1 METSLAQNQK
11 TTNTTH
17 EAVMGMVCSTGQQ
30 GDDRQFD
37 KVFEDASSKMKTEE
51 EEAAQRTSEE
61 EDQGSK
67 NEKSSQKNARDAE
80 ANEALT
86 GLLRATE
93 LQKKTAKRV
102 IKAEV
107 ERGQEITAPVKVK
120 AETEKLAVN
129 QEQKNISDVKPKI
142 DVEKKTNLKS
152 ENASSQEAA
161 AQAALKRKQQR
172 ISSRNLFRAQ
182 ENQQLT
188 KADQAKAEQV
198 REQNTLSKS
207 AAQQPNPVLK
217 EMAPQS
223 AAKDGTQVAPK
234 TDNMT
239 MPSKPLAPKPE
250 AKPVLVEEVR
260 PATGAETSPR
270 SGQQSAQ
277 QDLPKE
283 TPKETILPVTAVQ
296 SAAPAVIGVTPAQ
309 ATAAPQGALSPM
321 LEKIW
326 DAVTTFRVRGENE
339 MTVKVQPDNDT
350 EMQLTIKYGT
360 GGVEIEARMQQGD
373 GRQLA
378 SGWNELQQQ
387 LSERGVNLGDLAS
400 EDSEETT
407 RDSDPRQFNRQGQPQ
422 LTESQI
428 GDEEADWAALGMAAT
443 REKETTR
450 AAIPESTDKVEE
462 AYDGWQ
468 SWA

>member
-1 METSLAQNQK
+1 MESVLTQNSKGAAPQD
-11 TTNTTH
+11 
-17 EAVMGMVCSTGQQ
+17 AVLNLLSVTKAS
-30 GDDRQFD
+30 DDGEHFE
-37 KVFEDASSKMKTEE
+37 KVFEDTSRKLTAEE
-51 EEAAQRTSEE
+51 DEEAKRSEE
-61 EDQGSK
+61 HDKKKKELHAGAYIQQAGPVEQQRKK
-67 NEKSSQKNARDAE
+67 NSN
-80 ANEALT
+80 
-86 GLLRATE
+86 
-93 LQKKTAKRV
+93 
-102 IKAEV
+102 
-107 ERGQEITAPVKVK
+107 
-120 AETEKLAVN
+120 
-129 QEQKNISDVKPKI
+129 
-142 DVEKKTNLKS
+142 KS
-152 ENASSQEAA
+152 EQTVGSGQAKADEQSKRLVLEAR
-161 AQAALKRKQQR
+161 KRHQQR
-172 ISSRNLFRAQ
+172 IINRTRTRVQ

-198 REQNTLSKS
+198 REQNTLSKP
-207 AAQQPNPVLK
+207 ATPQLNPVLK
-217 EMAPQS
+217 EMTPQT

-239 MPSKPLAPKPE
+239 MPSKPLAPKSE
-250 AKPVLVEEVR
+250 AKPVLVEELR

-283 TPKETILPVTAVQ
+283 TPKETVLPVTSVQ
-296 SAAPAVIGVTPAQ
+296 SATPAATGVTPAQ
-309 ATAAPQGALSPM
+309 AAAAPQGALNPM

-350 EMQLTIKYGT
+350 EMQLTIKYGN

-422 LTESQI
+422 SHPTEFQI
-428 GDEEADWAALGMAAT
+428 GDEEADWAALGMAAA

-450 AAIPESTDKVEE
+450 AAALESTDKVEE

>member
-1 METSLAQNQK
+1 MEAPPTTAQKPASTQDAVLGLAP
-11 TTNTTH
+11 
-17 EAVMGMVCSTGQQ
+17 STRSA
-30 GDDRQFD
+30 GDAEQFD
-37 KVFEDASSKMKTEE
+37 KIFEDASQKMKTEE
-51 EEAAQRTSEE
+51 EDTAKRSEE
-61 EDQGSK
+61 DEEQNTRKKDNAPK
-67 NEKSSQKNARDAE
+67 KQKEVE
-80 ANEALT
+80 ASEALT
-86 GLLRATE
+86 SLVRATE
-93 LQKKTAKRV
+93 LHKQTAKKV
-102 IKAEV
+102 IKAEAVQKQEVATPTEFQPKLKKV
-107 ERGQEITAPVKVK
+107 ESKQTT
-120 AETEKLAVN
+120 ET
-129 QEQKNISDVKPKI
+129 
-142 DVEKKTNLKS
+142 T
-152 ENASSQEAA
+152 QEAK
-161 AQAALKRKQQR
+161 AQAALKRQQQR
-172 ISSRNLFRAQ
+172 TANRARNRMQ
-182 ENQQLT
+182 EFQQLT

-198 REQNTLSKS
+198 REQNTLSKP
-207 AAQQPNPVLK
+207 ATQQPNLVLK

-223 AAKDGTQVAPK
+223 VAKDGTQVASK

-250 AKPVLVEEVR
+250 AKPVLVEELR
-260 PATGAETSPR
+260 PATGAAETSPR

-283 TPKETILPVTAVQ
+283 TPKETILPVTSVQ
-296 SAAPAVIGVTPAQ
+296 SATPAVSGVTPAQ
-309 ATAAPQGALSPM
+309 AAAAPQGALNPM

-350 EMQLTIKYGT
+350 EMQLTIKYGN

-422 LTESQI
+422 SHPTEFQI
-428 GDEEADWAALGMAAT
+428 GDEEADWAALGMA
-443 REKETTR
+443 TTR
-450 AAIPESTDKVEE
+450 DREPTRTTAPESTDKVEE

>member
-1 METSLAQNQK
+1 MESVLTQNAK
-11 TTNTTH
+11 TIAPQDAVLNLLSTTK
-17 EAVMGMVCSTGQQ
+17 AS
-30 GDDRQFD
+30 DDGEQFG
-37 KVFEDASSKMKTEE
+37 KVFEDTSKKLTTEE
-51 EEAAQRTSEE
+51 EEEAKRSEE
-61 EDQGSK
+61 
-67 NEKSSQKNARDAE
+67 
-80 ANEALT
+80 
-86 GLLRATE
+86 
-93 LQKKTAKRV
+93 QKKKNKEINAGAYIQQSGPVEQQGKKNLNKSEQTTGESGQTKADEQSKRLLLEARKRQQRN
-102 IKAEV
+102 ITNRTRT
-107 ERGQEITAPVKVK
+107 RGQE
-120 AETEKLAVN
+120 
-129 QEQKNISDVKPKI
+129 
-142 DVEKKTNLKS
+142 
-152 ENASSQEAA
+152 
-161 AQAALKRKQQR
+161 KQQ
-172 ISSRNLFRAQ
+172 LA
-182 ENQQLT
+182 

-198 REQNTLSKS
+198 REQNTLSKPLTP
-207 AAQQPNPVLK
+207 QLNPVPK
-217 EMAPQS
+217 EMTPQV
-223 AAKDGTQVAPK
+223 AARDGTQVASK
-234 TDNMT
+234 IDNMT
-239 MPSKPLAPKPE
+239 MPSKLLAPKPE
-250 AKPVLVEEVR
+250 VKPVLVQEVR

-283 TPKETILPVTAVQ
+283 TPKETVLPVTPVQ
-296 SAAPAVIGVTPAQ
+296 SATPAATSVTSVQ
-309 ATAAPQGALSPM
+309 AAATTQAALNPM

-350 EMQLTIKYGT
+350 ELQLTIKYST

-422 LTESQI
+422 HPTPEFQV

-443 REKETTR
+443 REKEITR
-450 AAIPESTDKVEE
+450 TAAPESTDKVEE

-468 SWA
+468 SRA

>member
-1 METSLAQNQK
+1 MEAPPTTAQKPASTQDAVLGLAP
-11 TTNTTH
+11 
-17 EAVMGMVCSTGQQ
+17 STRSA
-30 GDDRQFD
+30 GDAEQFD
-37 KVFEDASSKMKTEE
+37 KIFEDASQKMKTEE
-51 EEAAQRTSEE
+51 EDTAKRSEE
-61 EDQGSK
+61 DEEQNTRKKDNAPK
-67 NEKSSQKNARDAE
+67 KQKEVE
-80 ANEALT
+80 ASEALT
-86 GLLRATE
+86 SLVRATE
-93 LQKKTAKRV
+93 LHKQTAKKV
-102 IKAEV
+102 IKAEAVQKQEVATPTEVQPKLKKV
-107 ERGQEITAPVKVK
+107 ESKQTT
-120 AETEKLAVN
+120 ET
-129 QEQKNISDVKPKI
+129 
-142 DVEKKTNLKS
+142 T
-152 ENASSQEAA
+152 QEAK
-161 AQAALKRKQQR
+161 AQAALKRQQQR
-172 ISSRNLFRAQ
+172 TANRARNRMQ
-182 ENQQLT
+182 EFQQLT

-198 REQNTLSKS
+198 REQNTLSKP
-207 AAQQPNPVLK
+207 ATQQPNLVLK

-223 AAKDGTQVAPK
+223 VAKDGTQVAPK

-250 AKPVLVEEVR
+250 AKPVLVEELR
-260 PATGAETSPR
+260 PATGAAETSPR

-283 TPKETILPVTAVQ
+283 TPKETILPVTSVQ
-296 SAAPAVIGVTPAQ
+296 SATPAVSGVTPAQ
-309 ATAAPQGALSPM
+309 AAAAPQGALNPM

-350 EMQLTIKYGT
+350 EMQLTIKYGN

-407 RDSDPRQFNRQGQPQ
+407 RDPDPRQFNRQGQPQ
-422 LTESQI
+422 SHPTEFQI
-428 GDEEADWAALGMAAT
+428 GDEETDWAALGMAAT
-443 REKETTR
+443 RDKEPTRTT
-450 AAIPESTDKVEE
+450 APESTDKVEE

>member
-1 METSLAQNQK
+1 MESVLTQNAK
-11 TTNTTH
+11 TIAPQDAVLNLLSTTK
-17 EAVMGMVCSTGQQ
+17 AS
-30 GDDRQFD
+30 DDGEQFE
-37 KVFEDASSKMKTEE
+37 KVFEDTSKKLTTEE
-51 EEAAQRTSEE
+51 EEEAKRSEE
-61 EDQGSK
+61 
-67 NEKSSQKNARDAE
+67 
-80 ANEALT
+80 
-86 GLLRATE
+86 
-93 LQKKTAKRV
+93 QKKKNKEINAGAYIQQSGPVEQQGKKNSNKSEQTAGESEQTKADEQSKRL
-102 IKAEV
+102 ILEARKRQQRHITNRTRT
-107 ERGQEITAPVKVK
+107 RGQE
-120 AETEKLAVN
+120 
-129 QEQKNISDVKPKI
+129 
-142 DVEKKTNLKS
+142 
-152 ENASSQEAA
+152 
-161 AQAALKRKQQR
+161 KQQ
-172 ISSRNLFRAQ
+172 LA
-182 ENQQLT
+182 

-198 REQNTLSKS
+198 RDQNTLSKPS
-207 AAQQPNPVLK
+207 TPQLNPVPK
-217 EMAPQS
+217 EMTPQV

-239 MPSKPLAPKPE
+239 MLSKTLAPKPE
-250 AKPVLVEEVR
+250 AKPVLVEELR
-260 PATGAETSPR
+260 PATGAAETSPR

-283 TPKETILPVTAVQ
+283 TPKETVFPVTPVQ
-296 SAAPAVIGVTPAQ
+296 SATPAATSVTSVQ
-309 ATAAPQGALSPM
+309 AAATTQAALNPM

-350 EMQLTIKYGT
+350 ELQLTIKYGT

-422 LTESQI
+422 HPTPEFQV

-443 REKETTR
+443 RDKETTH
-450 AAIPESTDKVEE
+450 AAASESTDKVEE

>member
-1 METSLAQNQK
+1 MEAPLTTVQKPATTQDAVLGLAP
-11 TTNTTH
+11 
-17 EAVMGMVCSTGQQ
+17 STRSA
-30 GDDRQFD
+30 GDAEQFD
-37 KVFEDASSKMKTEE
+37 KIFEDASQKMKTEE
-51 EEAAQRTSEE
+51 EDTAKRSEE
-61 EDQGSK
+61 DEEQNTRKKD
-67 NEKSSQKNARDAE
+67 NAPKKHKEVE
-80 ANEALT
+80 ASEALT
-86 GLLRATE
+86 GLVRATE
-93 LQKKTAKRV
+93 LQKQTAKKV
-102 IKAEV
+102 IKAEAAQKQEVATSKEVQPKLKKV
-107 ERGQEITAPVKVK
+107 ESKQTT
-120 AETEKLAVN
+120 ET
-129 QEQKNISDVKPKI
+129 
-142 DVEKKTNLKS
+142 T
-152 ENASSQEAA
+152 QEAK
-161 AQAALKRKQQR
+161 AQAALKRQQQR
-172 ISSRNLFRAQ
+172 TANRARNRAQ
-182 ENQQLT
+182 EFQQLT

-198 REQNTLSKS
+198 REQNTLSKP
-207 AAQQPNPVLK
+207 ATQQPNLVLK

-250 AKPVLVEEVR
+250 AKPVLVEELR
-260 PATGAETSPR
+260 PATGAAETSPR

-277 QDLPKE
+277 QDFPKE
-283 TPKETILPVTAVQ
+283 TPKETILPVTSVQ
-296 SAAPAVIGVTPAQ
+296 SATPAVSGVTPAQ
-309 ATAAPQGALSPM
+309 AAAAPQGTLNPM

-339 MTVKVQPDNDT
+339 MTVKVQPDKDT
-350 EMQLTIKYGT
+350 EMQLTIKYGV
-360 GGVEIEARMQQGD
+360 GGVEIEARMHQGD

-422 LTESQI
+422 HPTPEFQV

-443 REKETTR
+443 RDKETTH
-450 AAIPESTDKVEE
+450 AAASESTDKVEE

>member
-1 METSLAQNQK
+1 MEAPPTIVQKPATTQDAVLGLAP
-11 TTNTTH
+11 
-17 EAVMGMVCSTGQQ
+17 STRSA
-30 GDDRQFD
+30 GDAEQFD
-37 KVFEDASSKMKTEE
+37 KIFEDASQKMKTEE
-51 EEAAQRTSEE
+51 EDTAKRSEE
-61 EDQGSK
+61 DEEQNTRK
-67 NEKSSQKNARDAE
+67 KDAAPTKLKE
-80 ANEALT
+80 EEVSEALT
-86 GLLRATE
+86 GLVRATE
-93 LQKKTAKRV
+93 LQKETAKKV
-102 IKAEV
+102 IKAEAV
-107 ERGQEITAPVKVK
+107 QKQEVTAPAESQPRHKKVESK
-120 AETEKLAVN
+120 QTSET
-129 QEQKNISDVKPKI
+129 
-142 DVEKKTNLKS
+142 T
-152 ENASSQEAA
+152 QEAK
-161 AQAALKRKQQR
+161 AQAALKRQQQR
-172 ISSRNLFRAQ
+172 TATRARNRVQ
-182 ENQQLT
+182 EFQQLT
-188 KADQAKAEQV
+188 KTDQAKAEQV
-198 REQNTLSKS
+198 REQNTLSKP
-207 AAQQPNPVLK
+207 ATTQLNPVLK
-217 EMAPQS
+217 EMTPQS
-223 AAKDGTQVAPK
+223 ATKDGTQVAPK

-250 AKPVLVEEVR
+250 AKPVLVEELR

-283 TPKETILPVTAVQ
+283 TPKETVLPVTSVQ
-296 SAAPAVIGVTPAQ
+296 SATPAATGVTPAQ
-309 ATAAPQGALSPM
+309 AAAAPQGALNPM

-350 EMQLTIKYGT
+350 EMQLTIKYGN

-422 LTESQI
+422 SHPTEFQI
-428 GDEEADWAALGMAAT
+428 GDEEADWAALGMAAA

-450 AAIPESTDKVEE
+450 AAALESTDKVEE

>member
-1 METSLAQNQK
+1 MEAPPTTVQKPATTQDAVLGLAP
-11 TTNTTH
+11 
-17 EAVMGMVCSTGQQ
+17 STRSA
-30 GDDRQFD
+30 GDAEQFD
-37 KVFEDASSKMKTEE
+37 KIFEDASQKMKTEE
-51 EEAAQRTSEE
+51 EDTAKRSEE
-61 EDQGSK
+61 DEEQNTRK
-67 NEKSSQKNARDAE
+67 KDAAPTKLKEEE
-80 ANEALT
+80 ASEALT
-86 GLLRATE
+86 GLVRATE
-93 LQKKTAKRV
+93 LQKETAKKV
-102 IKAEV
+102 IKAEAV
-107 ERGQEITAPVKVK
+107 QKQEVTAPTESQPRHKKVESK
-120 AETEKLAVN
+120 QTSET
-129 QEQKNISDVKPKI
+129 
-142 DVEKKTNLKS
+142 T
-152 ENASSQEAA
+152 QEAK
-161 AQAALKRKQQR
+161 AQAALKRQQQR
-172 ISSRNLFRAQ
+172 TATRARNRVQ
-182 ENQQLT
+182 EFQQLT
-188 KADQAKAEQV
+188 KTDQAKAEQV
-198 REQNTLSKS
+198 REQNTLSKP
-207 AAQQPNPVLK
+207 ATTQLNPVLK
-217 EMAPQS
+217 EMTPQS
-223 AAKDGTQVAPK
+223 ATKDGTQVAPK

-250 AKPVLVEEVR
+250 AKPVLVEELR

-283 TPKETILPVTAVQ
+283 TPKETVLPVTSVQ
-296 SAAPAVIGVTPAQ
+296 SATPAATGVTPAQ
-309 ATAAPQGALSPM
+309 AAAAPQGALNPM

-350 EMQLTIKYGT
+350 EMQLTIKYGN

-422 LTESQI
+422 SHPTEFQI
-428 GDEEADWAALGMAAT
+428 GDEEADWAALGMAAA

-450 AAIPESTDKVEE
+450 AAALESTDKVEE

>member
-1 METSLAQNQK
+1 MEAPPTTVQKPATTQDAVLGLAP
-11 TTNTTH
+11 
-17 EAVMGMVCSTGQQ
+17 STRSA
-30 GDDRQFD
+30 GDAEQFD
-37 KVFEDASSKMKTEE
+37 KIFEDASQKMKTEE
-51 EEAAQRTSEE
+51 EDTAKRSEE
-61 EDQGSK
+61 DEEQNTRK
-67 NEKSSQKNARDAE
+67 KDAAPTKLKE
-80 ANEALT
+80 EEVSEALT
-86 GLLRATE
+86 GLVRATE
-93 LQKKTAKRV
+93 LQKETAKKV
-102 IKAEV
+102 IKAEAV
-107 ERGQEITAPVKVK
+107 QKQEVTAPAESQPRHKKVESK
-120 AETEKLAVN
+120 QTSET
-129 QEQKNISDVKPKI
+129 
-142 DVEKKTNLKS
+142 T
-152 ENASSQEAA
+152 QEAK
-161 AQAALKRKQQR
+161 AQAALKRQQQR
-172 ISSRNLFRAQ
+172 TATRARNRVQ
-182 ENQQLT
+182 EFQQLT
-188 KADQAKAEQV
+188 KTDQAKAEQV
-198 REQNTLSKS
+198 REQNTLSKP
-207 AAQQPNPVLK
+207 ATTQLNPVLK
-217 EMAPQS
+217 EMTPQS
-223 AAKDGTQVAPK
+223 ATKDGTQVAPK

-239 MPSKPLAPKPE
+239 MLSKPLAPKPE
-250 AKPVLVEEVR
+250 AKPVLVEELR

-283 TPKETILPVTAVQ
+283 TPKETVLPVTSVQ
-296 SAAPAVIGVTPAQ
+296 SATPAATGVTPAQ
-309 ATAAPQGALSPM
+309 AAAAPQGALNPM

-350 EMQLTIKYGT
+350 EMQLTIKYGN

-422 LTESQI
+422 SHPTEFQI
-428 GDEEADWAALGMAAT
+428 GDEEADWAALGMAAA

-450 AAIPESTDKVEE
+450 AAALESTDKVEE

>member
-1 METSLAQNQK
+1 MEAPPTTVQKPATTQDAVLGLAP
-11 TTNTTH
+11 
-17 EAVMGMVCSTGQQ
+17 STRSA
-30 GDDRQFD
+30 GDAEQFD
-37 KVFEDASSKMKTEE
+37 KIFEDASQKMKTEE
-51 EEAAQRTSEE
+51 EDTAKRSEE
-61 EDQGSK
+61 DEEQNTRK
-67 NEKSSQKNARDAE
+67 KDAAPTKLKE
-80 ANEALT
+80 EEVSEALT
-86 GLLRATE
+86 GLVRATE
-93 LQKKTAKRV
+93 LQKETAKKV
-102 IKAEV
+102 IKAEAV
-107 ERGQEITAPVKVK
+107 QKQEVTAPAESQPRHKKVESK
-120 AETEKLAVN
+120 QTSET
-129 QEQKNISDVKPKI
+129 
-142 DVEKKTNLKS
+142 T
-152 ENASSQEAA
+152 QEAK
-161 AQAALKRKQQR
+161 AQAALKRQQQR
-172 ISSRNLFRAQ
+172 TATRARNRVQ
-182 ENQQLT
+182 EFQQLT

-198 REQNTLSKS
+198 REQNTLSKP
-207 AAQQPNPVLK
+207 ATTQLNPVLK
-217 EMAPQS
+217 EMTPQS
-223 AAKDGTQVAPK
+223 ATKDGTQVAPK

-250 AKPVLVEEVR
+250 AKPVLVEELR

-283 TPKETILPVTAVQ
+283 TPKETVLPVTSVQ
-296 SAAPAVIGVTPAQ
+296 SATPAATGVTPAQ
-309 ATAAPQGALSPM
+309 AAAAPQGALNPM

-350 EMQLTIKYGT
+350 EMQLTIKYGN

-422 LTESQI
+422 SHPTEFQI
-428 GDEEADWAALGMAAT
+428 GDEEADWAALGMAAA

-450 AAIPESTDKVEE
+450 AAALESTDKVEE